1 MKQIIYFLLIFALL
15 LVINACSILQPYS
28 VKKITP
34 SIPGQYREKVLESL
48 EEAGSNKRELLKVLY
63 HYKDYPLKLEAAS
76 FLIAF
81 MPDHCFAD
89 VSLVDSLGNPV
100 AMNVMDFDTALE
112 VQAYIDSLETQIGDL
127 RYKLI
132 EKREDVETISAD
144 LLITH
149 IDIAFL
155 AYETLSWTSQYS
167 WDDFREYILP
177 YRGSSE
183 PLSNW
188 RLFFW
193 YEFASLRDS
202 TKEPLQ
208 LAYSINDSAR
218 KMLTFKDV
226 FYYHPADQGLGE
238 MLENGFGRCE
248 DMTNFSIYAMRANG
262 MALTS
267 DFTPY
272 WPDRSNNHAWNAII
286 LPDGEVMPFMG
297 SEANPGSYNLQ
308 KRIAKVYRKLFSQEK
323 GTLAELLP
331 DSIKAPPW
339 LGYKNFKDVTDKYV
353 RVSDVTVQVDEEKP
367 FAYIAVFNDNDW
379 QPIHWGSVDSLMN
392 VTFSDMG
399 RDIAYLPVFYEV
411 VDTIMVEDEE
421 KPKYEPI
428 PAGTPFILN
437 EEGNV
442 ITFDNEAVEIREEIN
457 HKFIMRK
464 TGQGGVNEVKIDSTY
479 TWFVW
484 AEDEWQE
491 IIDTTATAD
500 SLIFDYYYP
509 ETLYKVEEECLHPDP
524 RIFTVEDGEVIFW

>member
-1 MKQIIYFLLIFALL
+1 MIFALL

-34 SIPGQYREKVLESL
+34 SIPEQYREKVLESL
-48 EEAGSNKRELLKVLY
+48 EEAGKNKKELLKVLY
-63 HYKDYPLKLEAAS
+63 HYKDDHLKLQAAS
-76 FLIAF
+76 FLIAN
-81 MPDHCFAD
+81 MQDHCFAD
-89 VSLVDSLGNPV
+89 VILVDSLDNEIKF
-100 AMNVMDFDTALE
+100 NVLDYENYHQIVD
-112 VQAYIDSLETQIGDL
+112 YIDSLETEKDHEFHW
-127 RYKLI
+127 KLK
-132 EKREDVETISAD
+132 EKREDIKTVSAD
-144 LLITH
+144 FLISH
-149 IDIAFL
+149 IDTAFI
-155 AYETLSWTSQYS
+155 AYETLPWTNQLR
-167 WDDFREYILP
+167 WQNFLEYILP

-183 PLSNW
+183 PISDW
-188 RLFFW
+188 RTYFW
-193 YEFASLRDS
+193 NEFSSLRDS
-202 TKEPLQ
+202 TSDPLK
-208 LAYSINDSAR
+208 LSYLINDNCK
-218 KMLTFKDV
+218 KMFTFKDV
-226 FYYHPADQGLGE
+226 FYLHPTDLGLNQ
-238 MLENGFGRCE
+238 MLEYGIGRCE
-248 DMTNFSIYAMRANG
+248 DMTNFTIYAMRANG
-262 MALTS
+262 LAVTS

-286 LPDGEVMPFMG
+286 LPDGEVIPFMG
-297 SEANPGSYNLQ
+297 CEANPGKYTLQ
-308 KRIAKVYRKLFSQEK
+308 KRIAKVYRKLFSQEQ
-323 GTLAELLP
+323 GTLADVLP
-331 DSIKAPPW
+331 DSMKAPPW

-353 RVSDVTVQVDEEKP
+353 QVSDVTVQVNEEKH

-392 VTFSDMG
+392 VTFSDIG

-428 PAGTPFILN
+428 PAGKPFILN
-437 EEGNV
+437 EEGKV

-457 HKFIMRK
+457 HKFLMRK